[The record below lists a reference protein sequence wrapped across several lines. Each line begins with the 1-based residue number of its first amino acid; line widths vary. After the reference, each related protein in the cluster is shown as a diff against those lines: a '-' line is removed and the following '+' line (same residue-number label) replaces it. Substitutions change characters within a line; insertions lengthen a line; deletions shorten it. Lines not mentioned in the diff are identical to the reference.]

1 MQSGKSEPN
10 NCDVSTLFLEFLFNL
25 QHEIEMA
32 AEEHETYQKR
42 MTEKMNQ
49 LKVDS
54 RTIETEIRDFE
65 GRQNVKRVLEGSKS
79 LTDMVNQQENEFM
92 EIWHARKSNITKFAR
107 YAILRNQCNEMDK
120 RLDEIIGM
128 IKSKLA
134 LQESRSTLTSAV
146 AFHNELKIKLYPEL
160 KRDIEILAT
169 KSSNLAKDHP
179 DQEVTIQHLNF
190 KLQQIDEMISSKKNT
205 LDCAELYFQNRIW
218 IENFMKDIHQKTLN
232 WSRKLLDIKSAKDCD
247 QLKIEVESFLSRE
260 KPLINQKLNTLIE
273 QSYNVFGNAS
283 KDGLKLIQKEYESA
297 LDAITNIIIDINKKR
312 MDASQQDMKKPHDV
326 HVIEEKRESSVHYDQ
341 TFLEQPPPR

>member
-1 MQSGKSEPN
+1 MI
-10 NCDVSTLFLEFLFNL
+10 D
-25 QHEIEMA
+25 
-32 AEEHETYQKR
+32 
-42 MTEKMNQ
+42 KMKQ

-54 RTIETEIRDFE
+54 RTIETEIKDFE
-65 GRQNVKRVLEGSKS
+65 EKQKVKRVVEGSKS
-79 LTDMVNQQENEFM
+79 LRDMVNQQEDEFM
-92 EIWHARKSNITKFAR
+92 EVWHSRKSNITKFAR

-120 RLDEIIGM
+120 RLDDVIST
-128 IKSKLA
+128 IKTKLT
-134 LQESRSTLTSAV
+134 LQESRSTLTMAM

-160 KRDIEILAT
+160 KREVEVLAT
-169 KSSNLAKDHP
+169 KSSNLANDHP
-179 DQEVTIQHLNF
+179 DQEVAIQHLNF
-190 KLQQIDEMISSKKNT
+190 KLQQIEDFISTKKTT

-273 QSYNVFGNAS
+273 QSYNVFGNAC
-283 KDGLKLIQKEYESA
+283 KDGLKLIQKEYEAA

-312 MDASQQDMKKPHDV
+312 IDADQQDMKKSHDV
-326 HVIEEKRESSVHYDQ
+326 HVIEEKRESSSVHFEQ
-341 TFLEQPPPR
+341 TFLDQPPPR